1 MRHTFSS
8 GESHINFRAQCIIMT
23 LVGGG
28 TITNDVLNFRK
39 VIELAGWKILSIE
52 KDHLSIKKV
61 VTNL

>member
-1 MRHTFSS
+1 
-8 GESHINFRAQCIIMT
+8 MT
-23 LVGGG
+23 PAGGG

-39 VIELAGWKILSIE
+39 VIELAGWKILWME

>member
-1 MRHTFSS
+1 
-8 GESHINFRAQCIIMT
+8 MT